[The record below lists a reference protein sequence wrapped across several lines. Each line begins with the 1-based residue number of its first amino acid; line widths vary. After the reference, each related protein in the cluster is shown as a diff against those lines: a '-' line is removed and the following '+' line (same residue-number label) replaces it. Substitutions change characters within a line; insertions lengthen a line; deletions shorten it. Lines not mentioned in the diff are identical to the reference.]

1 MADTYL
7 LRYDYVDNML
17 ERRVPH
23 RDAHMHAIGAER
35 EAGRVIMAGPL
46 GDPPIG
52 AAIVFRGVDRAA
64 VEAFVQADPYVVA
77 GLVTNHRI
85 ELWQAV

>member
-1 MADTYL
+1 MTDTYL
-7 LRYDYVDNML
+7 LLYDYVDNML

-23 RDAHMHAIGAER
+23 RDAHMHGIAAER
-35 EAGRVIMAGPL
+35 ESGRVIMAGPL

-52 AAIVFRGVDRAA
+52 AAIVFRGVDRDV
-64 VEAFVQADPYVVA
+64 VEAFVRGDPYVAA
-77 GLVTNHRI
+77 GLVTNYRI